1 MQESNEIYHV
11 LNRGVDKRT
20 IFLDKQDYFRFIHDF
35 FVFNDENLV
44 NSSSYSFTQ
53 FEKIN
58 DIASRKLYRKPRK
71 LLVDVLLFCLM
82 PNHYHLL
89 LVPKIENGISKFMQK
104 VDMGYAKYFN
114 QKYERKGTL
123 FERRYKAIQVTEESH
138 FIHLPYY
145 LHCNPLDLIQPEW
158 REGKLSNYTKAIQF
172 LESYRWSSH
181 LDYLGKR
188 NFPSVTKR
196 DFLLRFFEGETG
208 YREALYK
215 WLKGKDKEI
224 EIEYNEYE

>member
-1 MQESNEIYHV
+1 MQEINEIYHV

-20 IFLDKQDYFRFIHDF
+20 IFLDKQDYFRFIHDLF
-35 FVFNDENLV
+35 EFNDENWV
-44 NSSSYSFTQ
+44 NTSSYSFAQ
-53 FEKIN
+53 SEKIN
-58 DIASRKLYRKPRK
+58 DIASRKLSRKPRK
-71 LLVDVLLFCLM
+71 LLVDILAFVLM

-89 LVPKIENGISKFMQK
+89 LAPKIENGISKFMKK

-158 REGKLSNYTKAIQF
+158 REEKLLNYKKAIQF

-181 LDYLGKR
+181 LDYLGKK
-188 NFPSVTKR
+188 NFPSVTNR
-196 DFLLRFFEGETG
+196 DFLLNFFEGEDG
-208 YREALYK
+208 YRQALYE
-215 WLKGKDKEI
+215 WLKDKNKEI
-224 EIEYNEYE
+224 EEID